1 MNLTIPEIMDRLK
14 QLDEVTLLELL
25 GITSEDIVNRFDDI
39 VEDRV
44 ELLTKQVDWD

>member
-1 MNLTIPEIMDRLK
+1 MNLTIPEIVDRLK

-25 GITSEDIVNRFDDI
+25 NITSEDIVNRFDDI
-39 VEDRV
+39 IEDRV